1 MICDLM
7 KYLDASFCAE
17 AAIVLFLLVFFSITI
32 RTLLFVRK
40 SEAHANASIPLND
53 GTEVHRA

>member
-1 MICDLM
+1 MIRDLM

-17 AAIVLFLLVFFSITI
+17 AALILFLLTFLAITI
-32 RTLLFVRK
+32 RTLVFVRK
-40 SEAHANASIPLND
+40 TEAHANASIPLND